1 MERGGYLGRDPS
13 NSFVR
18 IARQSNTVSGVT
30 TTFTF
35 SSGYEVGYIDVYLNG
50 SKLVVGSEY
59 TALDAQTITLTPP
72 AQGGDTIE
80 FVAYKSFNLIQ
91 TKITA
96 SDGDFTVGSNIIAV
110 GTIEGN
116 QFIGDGTNLT
126 GIVTNITAGDN
137 ISVDSS
143 TGSVTITGLA
153 NTANVVSD
161 SLVVSGVST
170 LGNVVSDSLVV
181 SGVSTLGQV
190 QGISGVSTTFVSA
203 VGIQSG
209 GVTIGAGIT
218 QLNFVGTG
226 NTFKVDGTTVDIS
239 IESGGG
245 AGLSTTGVSTGF
257 VFSNPNAIT
266 TSIELTEPGMNYG
279 MFGPI
284 TISGVGVTVT
294 VGAGNSFTIV

>member
-1 MERGGYLGRDPS
+1 M
-13 NSFVR
+13 
-18 IARQSNTVSGVT
+18 
-30 TTFTF
+30 
-35 SSGYEVGYIDVYLNG
+35 
-50 SKLVVGSEY
+50 
-59 TALDAQTITLTPP
+59 
-72 AQGGDTIE
+72 
-80 FVAYKSFNLIQ
+80 
-91 TKITA
+91 
-96 SDGDFTVGSNIIAV
+96 
-110 GTIEGN
+110 
-116 QFIGDGTNLT
+116 
-126 GIVTNITAGDN
+126 
-137 ISVDSS
+137 
-143 TGSVTITGLA
+143 
-153 NTANVVSD
+153 
-161 SLVVSGVST
+161 
-170 LGNVVSDSLVV
+170 VV

-245 AGLSTTGVSTGF
+245 GAGLSTTGVSTGF

>member
-59 TALDAQTITLTPP
+59 TALDAQTVTLTPP

-96 SDGDFTVGSNIIAV
+96 SDGDFTVGSNIIAA

-161 SLVVSGVST
+161 SVVSDS
-170 LGNVVSDSLVV
+170 VVSDSLVV

-245 AGLSTTGVSTGF
+245 GAGLSTTGVSTGF